1 MTGLII
7 LAAGESSRLG
17 QPKQNLLFQGQ
28 TLLQRAVETAL
39 ASACTPVIVI
49 LGANA
54 DRIIPIANVNI
65 IYNDDWQEGMAS
77 SIRIGV
83 REMAKDAS
91 VGNIIIMLCDQP
103 FVNVEL
109 LNSMITMQH
118 QTGKSIVA
126 CTYNETTGAPVLFN
140 EVWFAEL
147 LLLQGQEGAKKII
160 NTHPEHRAT
169 IAFEQGSIDIDTRGD
184 YEEMVKQAYLPG
196 LL

>member
-39 ASACTPVIVI
+39 ASACTPVIVV

-54 DRIIPIANVNI
+54 DRITPIANVNI

-91 VGNIIIMLCDQP
+91 VSNIVIMLCDQP
-103 FVNVEL
+103 FVNVGL

-126 CTYNETTGAPVLFN
+126 CTYNGTTGAPVLFN

-160 NTHPEHRAT
+160 NNHPGHKAT
-169 IAFEQGSIDIDTRGD
+169 IAFEQGSIDIDTLAD
-184 YEEMVKQAYLPG
+184 YEEMVKQAHQSG